1 MKVKKASVL
10 YSAALA
16 MSAALL
22 TVGCGGTTRKT
33 ILATDSLKVVAI
45 TQTTLDINVSK
56 YKHYTTYAL
65 YLEGDKLSDA
75 AFAGLLQ
82 DAAATGEQIV
92 HTDAIVVADDAV
104 LLASRTRDGSAC
116 WATHLSAQ
124 GGKARLEKIITSTT
138 DCSPRPASP
147 GWSALYDEAS
157 NLVLVR
163 THPFAVHPITGYWQV
178 LWIEGDVV
186 ALYED
191 ERAKERLVVKL
202 VRISADETLAEQYLP
217 MNTYAQP
224 DLLHA
229 APEARRQW
237 LFDNFSV
244 SLGTP
249 ASIQLR
255 PDNTL
260 KTLTPEVWAEYQEM
274 DRQNKEADARARAEG
289 QARLEALYREVRE
302 AEATNNHP
310 ASRIK

>member
-10 YSAALA
+10 CSAALA

-33 ILATDSLKVVAI
+33 ILSSDSLKVVAI

-147 GWSALYDEAS
+147 GWIETEAS
-157 NLVLVR
+157 
-163 THPFAVHPITGYWQV
+163 
-178 LWIEGDVV
+178 V
-186 ALYED
+186 ALV
-191 ERAKERLVVKL
+191 ERVSAQAGTDYAGGQKL
-202 VRISADETLAEQYLP
+202 IMDQLGGIPLGRPAMPHEVADLIAFLASP
-217 MNTYAQP
+217 RA
-224 DLLHA
+224 
-229 APEARRQW
+229 
-237 LFDNFSV
+237 
-244 SLGTP
+244 
-249 ASIQLR
+249 ASISGS
-255 PDNTL
+255 
-260 KTLTPEVWAEYQEM
+260 EYVI
-274 DRQNKEADARARAEG
+274 DGGTIPTA
-289 QARLEALYREVRE
+289 
-302 AEATNNHP
+302 
-310 ASRIK
+310 